1 MSVLKTL
8 SKYSSIDWIVEE
20 RFAQILSYNPYIN
33 SIKRVNLK
41 NMPISKLYS
50 EYRNIKSFGNYDMVI
65 DIQGLLKSAIVGRML
80 SKNVLGFDR
89 YSSREAI
96 SELFYRDSFRVD
108 YNKNIVDRY
117 SELINKIFTID
128 IEIDNK
134 VLYFLD
140 DVAVDRYISKNSKNI
155 IIIVGASINNKIY
168 PKEKFVELIKML
180 GQNIILVWGNDK
192 EYNDAKYIAK
202 NSDAIITD
210 KLSIN
215 QLKALISKSDLV
227 IGGDTGPTH
236 MAWGLG
242 VASITIFGNTPAYRN
257 TVETKINRI
266 IKSNSIIN
274 PRFID
279 KSDFSIRNINPSN
292 IIDMAEVLL

>member
-1 MSVLKTL
+1 
-8 SKYSSIDWIVEE
+8 
-20 RFAQILSYNPYIN
+20 
-33 SIKRVNLK
+33 
-41 NMPISKLYS
+41 MPISKLYS